1 MEQFPP
7 LVPQDLKLKGQGYLE
22 AIADIKLSSAGERV
36 SNSAA
41 NNESDDITSGSDS
54 HNFT

>member
-22 AIADIKLSSAGERV
+22 AIADIKLSSAGEQV

-41 NNESDDITSGSDS
+41 NNESDDIT
-54 HNFT
+54 

>member
-7 LVPQDLKLKGQGYLE
+7 LVTQDLKLKGQGYLE
-22 AIADIKLSSAGERV
+22 ATADIKLSSAGEQV

-41 NNESDDITSGSDS
+41 INLSDDIT
-54 HNFT
+54 